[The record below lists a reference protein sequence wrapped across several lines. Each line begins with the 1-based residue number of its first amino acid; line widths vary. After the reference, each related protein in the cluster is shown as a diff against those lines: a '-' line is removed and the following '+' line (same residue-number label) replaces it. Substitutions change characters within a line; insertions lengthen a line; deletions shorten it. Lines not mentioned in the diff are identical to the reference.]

1 MFLLDPPAEASSTW
15 KLADLAEKEDIE
27 ALEAAFEN
35 KQRDMEEPLSPKAFS
50 GIEPPSNSQSVSDAV
65 VPDSESPQNQAQTS
79 TPKKSK
85 RPRGWDQLTVL
96 EKDVLVVLM
105 AFCKVGIAD
114 LKRIDLIL
122 CFSWLV

>member
-1 MFLLDPPAEASSTW
+1 M
-15 KLADLAEKEDIE
+15 AEKEDIE

-35 KQRDMEEPLSPKAFS
+35 KQRDMEEPLSPKAS
-50 GIEPPSNSQSVSDAV
+50 PGIELPSNSQSVSDAV
-65 VPDSESPQNQAQTS
+65 ITDSESPQDQAQTP

-105 AFCKVGIAD
+105 AFCKV
-114 LKRIDLIL
+114 R
-122 CFSWLV
+122 LVDFE